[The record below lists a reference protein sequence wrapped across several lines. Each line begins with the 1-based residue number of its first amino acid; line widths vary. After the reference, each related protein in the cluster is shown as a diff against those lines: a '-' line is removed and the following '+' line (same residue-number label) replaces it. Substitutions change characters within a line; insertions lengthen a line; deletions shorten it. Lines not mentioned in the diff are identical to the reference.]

1 MGMTSKKLSS
11 RNPFENY
18 FAKNTGCCWSD
29 NYLYDVKN
37 DYYTKNNY
45 LYFFLFHF
53 SGKQL
58 LKRKK
63 MNSEC
68 FLYYTCRHYSK
79 YISRLKRSWWN
90 IDHFQCLISKVGF
103 WRMLNKGKRRRK
115 LDLWYS
121 WKKKLDYEQHIN
133 LWNTEISR
141 SQIWFPA
148 NSSSLYKTH
157 WHIKERQDISTRPVS
172 HENAFPIN
180 K

>member
-1 MGMTSKKLSS
+1 MIKPQNSNDQFSFIRKIFFNKIPTMGMTSKKLSS

-79 YISRLKRSWWN
+79 YISRLKRSW
-90 IDHFQCLISKVGF
+90 
-103 WRMLNKGKRRRK
+103 
-115 LDLWYS
+115 
-121 WKKKLDYEQHIN
+121 
-133 LWNTEISR
+133 
-141 SQIWFPA
+141 
-148 NSSSLYKTH
+148 
-157 WHIKERQDISTRPVS
+157 
-172 HENAFPIN
+172 
-180 K
+180 